1 MNLKDY
7 AREILEGGSLN
18 SKLLTI
24 PRFDND
30 FQREKNRVYNCPV
43 KPGRAGKIKF
53 SSKQIRFPK
62 VSSFIEAEKRS
73 MALHFFANHELLA
86 IEMMAA
92 FILIYPDDDDTLKL
106 KKGVLSSLRDEQKH
120 LKLYIERMKELSGL
134 EFGDYPLSDFFWRQM
149 SFLKD
154 PAQFL
159 SFMSMTI
166 ESANLDFALF
176 YKKIFEKYDDF
187 KTSKILEIVL
197 NDEIKHVGLGYSWLK
212 RWRDDQE
219 TWDYYKSLLPDKLTP
234 ARAKGI
240 IFNED
245 ARRKAG
251 IDEDFIMKLKDFRSD
266 FVVTDRKSWK
276 KDII

>member
-1 MNLKDY
+1 MLY
-7 AREILEGGSLN
+7 HHREVWIN
-18 SKLLTI
+18 S
-24 PRFDND
+24 R
-30 FQREKNRVYNCPV
+30 
-43 KPGRAGKIKF
+43 
-53 SSKQIRFPK
+53 
-62 VSSFIEAEKRS
+62 
-73 MALHFFANHELLA
+73 
-86 IEMMAA
+86 
-92 FILIYPDDDDTLKL
+92 
-106 KKGVLSSLRDEQKH
+106 
-120 LKLYIERMKELSGL
+120 L
-134 EFGDYPLSDFFWRQM
+134 EFSTYPTKISYEHEDI
-149 SFLKD
+149 FLHY
-154 PAQFL
+154 
-159 SFMSMTI
+159 S
-166 ESANLDFALF
+166 
-176 YKKIFEKYDDF
+176 
-187 KTSKILEIVL
+187 L